1 MPLDELVL
9 TEEVSAVDINR
20 LRSLLVTARARGFES
35 LLEWAELAMQ
45 WAEGADAELAMLRPK
60 PGQAHIHGDT
70 LVTAAGRRYCL
81 KHPGFELRDDQRCIR
96 CHEIE
101 AWLQSPILYE

>member
-9 TEEVSAVDINR
+9 TEEVSAVDFDR

-45 WAEGADAELAMLRPK
+45 WAEVVDAELAMLRPK

-70 LVTAAGRRYCL
+70 LVTAAGRHYCL
-81 KHPGFELRDDQRCIR
+81 KHPGFELRDDRRCIR

-101 AWLQSPILYE
+101 TWLQSPILYE